1 MRILALDTTAK
12 TATVAL
18 CEGNDAGVRIIA
30 EYTLE
35 TTEHSTVLL
44 PMIESVLERSAG
56 SGVDLY
62 AVSVGPGSFTGVRIG
77 VATVKGLAFADHTPT
92 VGVSSLDA
100 MARAC
105 GGLVGLIVP
114 VIDARR
120 DLVYTALFRGERD
133 GSVTRLTED
142 SQIPVTELLERL
154 LPQFGADSAVW
165 FTGDATEKLMAHEKC
180 PESAACTPIR
190 LRKQSAYGVA
200 AAAWYRWTTENRENF
215 TDGATVPVYLKKSQ
229 AERER
234 EERLAQNN
242 A

>member
-1 MRILALDTTAK
+1 MKILALDTTAK

-18 CEGNDAGVRIIA
+18 CEGTDDGVQLIA

-44 PMIESVLERSAG
+44 PMIESALGLTGGKVE
-56 SGVDLY
+56 LY

-92 VGVSSLDA
+92 VGVSSLEA

-105 GGLVGLIVP
+105 GGLCGLIVP

-120 DLVYTALFRGERD
+120 ELVYTALFRGNED
-133 GSVTRLTED
+133 GSITRLTED
-142 SQIPVTELLERL
+142 SQIPIAELLDDL
-154 LPQFGADSAVW
+154 LPQYGEGETVW
-165 FTGDATEKLMAHEKC
+165 FTGDATEKLMRQKTC
-180 PESAACTPIR
+180 PGTAAVTPVR
-190 LRKQSAYGVA
+190 LRKQSGYGVA
-200 AAAWYRWTTENRENF
+200 AAAWHRWTTEDHEIF